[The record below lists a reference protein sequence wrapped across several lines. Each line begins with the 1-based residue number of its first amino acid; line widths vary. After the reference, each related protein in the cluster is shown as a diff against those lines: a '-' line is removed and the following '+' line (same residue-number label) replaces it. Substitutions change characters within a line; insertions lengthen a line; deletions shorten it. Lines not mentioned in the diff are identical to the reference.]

1 LTAFRSPSDGTP
13 ASAVADARSPFRR
26 RGDRRAA
33 AVAAA
38 SIRFVT
44 NFAGRLPRWRVSF
57 ARRRRDGRRTV
68 ALARGKDNP
77 SPAPA
82 AVEPALLIA
91 EPSSNAATAE
101 ERTLL
106 GQRLVAEG
114 KLSAR
119 DLERALTAQRETG
132 GLLGRVLV
140 RLGLV
145 SELDVATALAAQ
157 MKLPL
162 VLADAFPAVAPVVR
176 DVAPAFFRTHRIL
189 PLDISDGVL
198 HVAMATPQDEFAL
211 RALRLASGLQVAP
224 AIGVESEI
232 DAALARALEGGAA
245 VEEEVEELDAGAA
258 TDFVEHLRDLASEA
272 PVIRLVNV
280 IISRVTDLRASD
292 IHLEPFDDGLH
303 VRYRIDGVID
313 TFEVIEPRLAAA
325 VVSRVKL
332 LAQLNIAERR
342 LPQDGRI
349 KMRVKGR
356 ELDLRVSCVPTVYG
370 ESVVLRV
377 LDRASVR
384 FSLAELGFSADTLA
398 RFEAL
403 LARPHG
409 ILLVTGPTGSGK
421 TTTLYGALSKLDAN
435 ALKILT
441 VEDPVEYQLD
451 GINQIHVHPQI
462 GLTFANALR
471 SILRQDPDIIMIGE
485 MRDGETAQIA
495 VQSALT
501 GHLVLSTL
509 HTNTAASAVVRMQ
522 DMGVES
528 YLITSTVNGVLS
540 QRLVRRLCEHCKQPA
555 RLPAEVVRSSGL
567 ERFLQAGHTP
577 MAAAGCAHC
586 RGTGYWGRAAIHE
599 LLVVDEPLREAIL
612 RGADAAQLHE
622 LARKGGLVTLYE
634 DGLRKVAAG
643 VTSVEEVLRV
653 TQDQS
658 DA

>member
-1 LTAFRSPSDGTP
+1 
-13 ASAVADARSPFRR
+13 
-26 RGDRRAA
+26 
-33 AVAAA
+33 
-38 SIRFVT
+38 
-44 NFAGRLPRWRVSF
+44 
-57 ARRRRDGRRTV
+57 
-68 ALARGKDNP
+68 
-77 SPAPA
+77 
-82 AVEPALLIA
+82 LLIA
-91 EPSSNAATAE
+91 EQSSTEVAE
-101 ERTLL
+101 ERLLL

-132 GLLGRVLV
+132 GLFGRVLV

-145 SELDVATALAAQ
+145 SELDIAHALAAQ
-157 MKLPL
+157 LKLPL
-162 VLADAFPAVAPVVR
+162 VLADAFPAVIPPL
-176 DVAPAFFRTHRIL
+176 DEVAPAFFRTHRIL
-189 PLDISDGVL
+189 PLDIRGDIL
-198 HVAMATPQDEFAL
+198 HVVMSTPQDEFAL
-211 RALRLASGLQVAP
+211 RALRLASGLQVSP

-232 DAALARALEGGAA
+232 DAALVRALEAQGQGAD
-245 VEEEVEELDAGAA
+245 DADEAEAA
-258 TDFVEHLRDLASEA
+258 SASDFVEHLRDLASEA

-280 IISRVTDLRASD
+280 LVSRVTDLRASD

-303 VRYRIDGVID
+303 VRYRVDGEID
-313 TFEVIEPRLAAA
+313 TYEVIEPRLAAA
-325 VVSRVKL
+325 VVSRMKL
-332 LAQLNIAERR
+332 LAQLDIAERR

-356 ELDLRVSCVPTVYG
+356 ELDLRVSSVPTVHG

-377 LDRASVR
+377 LDRASMR
-384 FSLAELGFSADTLA
+384 FSLAELGFSPDTLQ

-441 VEDPVEYQLD
+441 VEDPVEYQLN

-462 GLTFANALR
+462 GLTFASALR

-509 HTNTAASAVVRMQ
+509 HTNTAASAVVRMT
-522 DMGVES
+522 DMGVER

-540 QRLVRRLCEHCKQPA
+540 QRLVRRLCGHCRRPA
-555 RLPAEVVRSSGL
+555 DLPAEVVDSTGL
-567 ERFLQAGHTP
+567 ARFLQPGQVP
-577 MAAAGCAHC
+577 MAAPGCAQC

-599 LLVVDEPLREAIL
+599 LLTVDEPIREAIL
-612 RGADAAQLHE
+612 RGADASQLNDS
-622 LARKGGLVTLYE
+622 ARRGGMVTLYE

-643 VTSVEEVLRV
+643 VTSLEEVLRV
-653 TQDQS
+653 TQDQT
-658 DA
+658 DG